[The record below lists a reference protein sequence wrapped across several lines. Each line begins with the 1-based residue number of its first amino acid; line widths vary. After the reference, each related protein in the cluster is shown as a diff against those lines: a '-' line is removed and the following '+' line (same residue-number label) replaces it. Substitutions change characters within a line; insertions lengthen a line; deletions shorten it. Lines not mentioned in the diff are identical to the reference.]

1 MSASIPPKALPP
13 AADLMAQLAAA
24 RGEVAEAAAKSRA
37 LRKQMQVESLV
48 QAAQIAK
55 ERGEAGLS
63 SALADDADALRRDG
77 VDLKA

>member
-1 MSASIPPKALPP
+1 MSASIPPKVPP
-13 AADLMAQLAAA
+13 QAADLMAQLAAA
-24 RGEVAEAAAKSRA
+24 RGEVADAAAKSRA
-37 LRKQMQVESLV
+37 LRKQMQVESLA
-48 QAAQIAK
+48 QAALVAK

>member
-1 MSASIPPKALPP
+1 MSASIPPKAPP
-13 AADLMAQLAAA
+13 QATDLMAQLAAA
-24 RGEVAEAAAKSRA
+24 RGEVAESAAKSRV

-55 ERGEAGLS
+55 ERGEVGLS
-63 SALADDADALRRDG
+63 TALVDDAEALRRDG

>member
-1 MSASIPPKALPP
+1 MSASIPPKAPM

-24 RGEVAEAAAKSRA
+24 RGEVAESVAKSRA

>member
-1 MSASIPPKALPP
+1 MSASIPPKAPP
-13 AADLMAQLAAA
+13 QAADLMAQLAAA
-24 RGEVAEAAAKSRA
+24 RGEVAEAAANSRA
-37 LRKQMQVESLV
+37 LRKQMQVESLA